1 MATDEGESRMG
12 EGGYLQGSTSIIFV
26 VVMVRILM
34 VILFL
39 FAHQPLPFDN
49 HLESVGDVWD
59 SSVN

>member
-12 EGGYLQGSTSIIFV
+12 DGYLQGSTSIIFV

-59 SSVN
+59 SA